1 MATSTIPSI
10 WKTSTIIPLLKP
22 KKPADDSSSYRP
34 VSLLCP
40 GIKILER
47 LLLPTLTNHLPVP
60 DHQHGFRK
68 AHSTVSALND
78 FNQRVADG
86 FNKKKP
92 PDRTV
97 LLQIDLSKAFDMV
110 SHEKLL
116 KDLNQTTLPEP
127 IKRWLNC
134 YLHGR
139 QSRVQFRNETSSA
152 RNVKSGVPQ
161 GAVTSPLLFN
171 FYISLLPVPPSG
183 VYIVQY
189 ADDISVY
196 SSGTDINKLTNNINI
211 YIKKVLAFLGDR
223 ELEVSPSKSTVT
235 LFTPDTKEAK
245 IHPQVKMDNKVVEL
259 DKCPKLLGVHFD
271 TMYTFSHH
279 IKNTVAKA
287 KTKVNILKALAGS
300 SWGQDK
306 ETLVITYKSI
316 GRSTLEYAA
325 PIWTPT
331 ISQTSWNKLQTVQ
344 NQALRTA
351 TGNLAMSSSE
361 HVHQECKMLPV
372 KDHCTMISKQ
382 YLAACH
388 QQNHPGNKHLNQNP
402 QPRNL
407 KPTILSYE
415 AEVKDKYRGG
425 LYKDVLKTL
434 HTAAVKS
441 TLDSYQ
447 PNRVLGTKPPDIN
460 PEEKT
465 LTRSV
470 RCKLTRL
477 RSGFCRSLNSYMS
490 RIDNGITDACPKC
503 DSSPHDTRHLFNC
516 HADPTNLTV
525 IDLWTRPILA
535 AEFLGLTEDD
545 EPTEDP

>member
-1 MATSTIPSI
+1 MRGVCRRLCIGFE
-10 WKTSTIIPLLKP
+10 
-22 KKPADDSSSYRP
+22 ADVGCTTERLFFGNP

-68 AHSTVSALND
+68 AHSTISALND

-116 KDLNQTTLPEP
+116 KDLNRTTLPDP

-139 QSRVQFRNETSSA
+139 QSRVHFRNETSKA
-152 RNVKSGVPQ
+152 RNVRSGVPQ

-171 FYISLLPVPPSG
+171 FYISLLPVPPGG
-183 VYIVQY
+183 VWIVQY

-196 SSGTDINKLTNNINI
+196 SSGTDINKLTNNINL
-211 YIKKVLAFLGDR
+211 YIKKVLSFLSER

-245 IHPQVKMDNKVVEL
+245 IHPQVKMDNKLVDL
-259 DKCPKLLGVHFD
+259 DKCPRLLGVNFD

-300 SWGQDK
+300 TWGQDK

-316 GRSTLEYAA
+316 GRSTLEYGA

-331 ISQTSWNKLQTVQ
+331 ISQSSWNKLQIVQ

-351 TGNLAMSSSE
+351 TGSLAMAGSE

-372 KDHCTMISKQ
+372 KDHCTMVSKQ

-388 QQNHPGNKHLNQNP
+388 QQNHPGNKHLNKTP

-415 AEVKDKYRGG
+415 AEVKDKFRGG
-425 LYKDVLKTL
+425 LYKDVLKNL

-441 TLDSYQ
+441 TLDNYQ
-447 PNRVLGTKPPDIN
+447 PNRVLGTKPPNIN
-460 PEEKT
+460 PEEMI
-465 LTRSV
+465 LERSV
-470 RCKLTRL
+470 RSRLARL

-490 RIDNGITDACPKC
+490 RIDNSIIDACPRC
-503 DSSPHDTRHLFNC
+503 DNSPHDTRHLFNC
-516 HADPTNLTV
+516 PDDPTELTV
-525 IDLWTRPILA
+525 TDLWTRPIQA
-535 AEFLGLTEDD
+535 ADFLGLNDEDD
-545 EPTEDP
+545 E